1 MHRPLTR
8 RLTTLGLAL
17 ALSGHTSWA
26 RPLSQPAARACPP
39 ELNRMNA
46 ALVNNAQVR
55 AECIAVSFGAPKGEC
70 FMVEEAQISLTAE
83 VQRLCHDFGIPDG
96 QCGCPTAHEPVPA
109 RPTPTSTPAMEL

>member
-8 RLTTLGLAL
+8 RLTILGLAL
-17 ALSGHTSWA
+17 ALYGHTSWA

-39 ELNRMNA
+39 ELNRINA

-83 VQRLCHDFGIPDG
+83 MQRLCRDFGIPDG
-96 QCGCPTAHEPVPA
+96 QCGCPAAREPVPA
-109 RPTPTSTPAMEL
+109 HPAPMSTPAIEL